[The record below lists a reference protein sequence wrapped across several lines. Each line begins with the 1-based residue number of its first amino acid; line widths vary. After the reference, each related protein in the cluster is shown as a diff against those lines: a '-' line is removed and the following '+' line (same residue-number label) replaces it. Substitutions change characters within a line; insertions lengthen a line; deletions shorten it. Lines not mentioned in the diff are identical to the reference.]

1 LFPDHGFDRTCT
13 LRPWLSTLLGA
24 ILLVGSGCGYH
35 VAGRAA
41 RLPETWK
48 TIAVPAIV
56 NRTPR
61 YRIEQRLTDATIRE
75 LLARTS
81 YRIIQDENAADA
93 VLHGEVISIQASPVL
108 FDPVSGQ
115 VTALVITVTTTV
127 RLVDRVT
134 KRVVYQNG
142 NFVFREEYQV
152 TTDVNSFFEEQNPAL
167 QRLARDFAARLVSG
181 ILENF

>member
-1 LFPDHGFDRTCT
+1 LFPEPIFRRTPPP
-13 LRPWLSTLLGA
+13 RRWLAALLGA
-24 ILLVGSGCGYH
+24 ALLSGSGCGYH
-35 VAGRAA
+35 VAGHAA
-41 RLPETWK
+41 HLPESWK
-48 TIAVPAIV
+48 TIAVPALV

-81 YRIIQDENAADA
+81 YRVVQDESAADA
-93 VLHGEVISIQASPVL
+93 VLRGEITAIESSPVL

-115 VTALVITVTTTV
+115 VTTLLVTVHTSV
-127 RLVDRVT
+127 RLVERAT
-134 KRVVYQNG
+134 QKVVYRND

-152 TTDVNSFFEEQNPAL
+152 TTDVKSFFEEQDPAL

>member
-1 LFPDHGFDRTCT
+1 MFPEPVIGRTSPPS
-13 LRPWLSTLLGA
+13 RWLTAWLGAVLLLG
-24 ILLVGSGCGYH
+24 SDCGYH

-48 TIAVPAIV
+48 TIAVPALA
-56 NRTPR
+56 NRTSR

-93 VLHGEVISIQASPVL
+93 VLRGEVISIQASPVL

-115 VTALVITVTTTV
+115 VTALVITVTTSV

-134 KRVVYQNG
+134 KKVAYQNG

-152 TTDVNSFFEEQNPAL
+152 TNDVNSFFEEQNPAL

>member
-1 LFPDHGFDRTCT
+1 MFPETVFGRTSPPR
-13 LRPWLSTLLGA
+13 LRLSALLA
-24 ILLVGSGCGYH
+24 AVLLLGSGCGYH

-41 RLPETWK
+41 RLPASWK
-48 TIAVPAIV
+48 TIAVPALV
-56 NRTPR
+56 NKTAR
-61 YRIEQRLTDATIRE
+61 YRVEQRLTDATIRE

-93 VLHGEVISIQASPVL
+93 VLHGEVIAIEASPVL

-115 VTALVITVTTTV
+115 VTTLVVTVHSSV

-134 KRVVYQNG
+134 RKVVYRND

>member
-1 LFPDHGFDRTCT
+1 LFPDPDFERTAPP
-13 LRPWLSTLLGA
+13 RPWLSALLA
-24 ILLVGSGCGYH
+24 MVLLFGSGCGYH

-48 TIAVPAIV
+48 TIAIPALA
-56 NRTPR
+56 NRTSR

-75 LLARTS
+75 FLARTS
-81 YRIIQDENAADA
+81 YRIIQDETAADA
-93 VLHGEVISIQASPVL
+93 VLRGQVISIQASPVL

-115 VTALVITVTTTV
+115 VTALVVTVTTSV
-127 RLVDRVT
+127 RLVERET
-134 KRVVYQNG
+134 KRVVYQND
-142 NFVFREEYQV
+142 NFVFRDEYQV
-152 TTDVNSFFEEQNPAL
+152 TTDVNSFFDEQSPAL

>member
-1 LFPDHGFDRTCT
+1 LFPEPVIGRTPPS
-13 LRPWLSTLLGA
+13 RWLSALLGA
-24 ILLVGSGCGYH
+24 VLLLGSGCGYH

-41 RLPETWK
+41 RLPESWK
-48 TIAVPAIV
+48 TIAVPALA

-75 LLARTS
+75 LLSRTS

-115 VTALVITVTTTV
+115 VTTLVITVDTSV
-127 RLVDRVT
+127 RLVDRLT
-134 KRVVYQNG
+134 KRVVYQNN

-167 QRLARDFAARLVSG
+167 KRLARDFAARLVSG

>member
-1 LFPDHGFDRTCT
+1 MFPDLFFKRTSPPK
-13 LRPWLSTLLGA
+13 PWLSALLGA
-24 ILLVGSGCGYH
+24 VLLLGSGCGYH

-41 RLPETWK
+41 RLPESWK
-48 TIAVPAIV
+48 TIAVPALV
-56 NRTPR
+56 NKTPR
-61 YRIEQRLTDATIRE
+61 YRIEQHLTDATIRE

-81 YRIIQDENAADA
+81 YRIIQDESAADA
-93 VLHGEVISIQASPVL
+93 VLRGEVIAIEASPVI

-115 VTALVITVTTTV
+115 VTTLVITVRTSV

-134 KRVVYQNG
+134 QKVVYQND

-152 TTDVNSFFEEQNPAL
+152 TTDVKSFFEEQNPAL
-167 QRLARDFAARLVSG
+167 LRLARDFAARLVSG